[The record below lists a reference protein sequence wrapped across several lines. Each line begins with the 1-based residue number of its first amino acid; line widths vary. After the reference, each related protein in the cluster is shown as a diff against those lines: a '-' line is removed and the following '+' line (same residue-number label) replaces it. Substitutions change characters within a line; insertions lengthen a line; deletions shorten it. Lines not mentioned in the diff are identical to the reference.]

1 MIYQLLRTSA
11 FLTGQIRHD
20 LIVNDDT
27 VENIV
32 LTPVSDAIA
41 FNENEVRPLLNY
53 SHLDNIRYMYK
64 LLGDGFFSNPEKF
77 SGNKYLYNDG
87 LEMDTHDNTY
97 ISGLK
102 RLRYRRYNKQ
112 YSFMIPMWI
121 SECIDFEKLKFHIK
135 LTGYDSSFINIEKY
149 VSLSPE
155 IAKYYNE
162 YFTTTNDDVINF
174 KMDTNEVFISGV
186 DVEGGKA
193 TTKDVSYMLT
203 NILKIE
209 RPLMEADY
217 LFLSLFKDNLIISKQ
232 MINFN
237 LVFDILDLT
246 TLEIIE
252 SLIGRPLN
260 ITVDVIY
267 DGVIVAKKDLYTNY
281 THIPA
286 TKLEDNKISF
296 IAENVLEYMSDNN
309 NIDFVYKNKLTQ
321 PVFHWALLENP
332 EFSYN
337 LYDGYAPNVLIDG
350 EYHRIQGQYFNQ
362 GDLTN
367 EKYNI
372 YDNNLCWCRYDDYT
386 QLSDYILKIQI
397 EEDDSNDI
405 YTSIPLAGDITWFN
419 NNKYDITNI
428 DRNIASM
435 KVRIIKIRDNH
446 NVRFESEFANI
457 VSADALQ
464 VYAYVGEDIP
474 TFIILSADPD
484 KLTIGYLK
492 NVQCSDSD
500 WETIWRTFTQVL
512 NGYIKPYK
520 IIFKNTV
527 IPTPVE
533 RVEGYDNL
541 KEIEYYKVDDNYM
554 SYVYRYFGKLI
565 PHFIDIDDQFLK
577 NITFYYE
584 QWYDV
589 HAPHIKAYNTLLLN
603 GYLPNYPSLSI
614 GDGHSFYALL
624 SEDFDATKHGDS
636 YDGWEWEIP
645 HAFDNKVYTFPVVCD
660 FSVRV
665 DNYRSLSDDEIENI
679 IYSEFAKLFQAKQF
693 NDNQIRYIRNL
704 YDLTT
709 TFDYASIDNVN
720 DIIYNVKISLK

>member
-27 VENIV
+27 VESIV
-32 LTPVSDAIA
+32 LTPVSDTIA
-41 FNENEVRPLLNY
+41 FNENEVRPILNY

-112 YSFMIPMWI
+112 YSFMIPMWV

-162 YFTTTNDDVINF
+162 YFSTVNDDVINF

-186 DVEGGKA
+186 DVEGGKE

-237 LVFDILDLT
+237 LIFDILDLT

-267 DGVIVAKKDLYTNY
+267 DGVIVTKKDLYTNY

-321 PVFHWALLENP
+321 PIFHWALLENP

-367 EKYNI
+367 DKYNI

-405 YTSIPLAGDITWFN
+405 YTSIPLTGDITWFN

-446 NVRFESEFANI
+446 NVRFESEFVNI
-457 VSADALQ
+457 VSADGLQ
-464 VYAYVGEDIP
+464 VYAYGEDIP

-492 NVQCSDSD
+492 NVQCSYSG
-500 WETIWRTFTQVL
+500 WETIWSTFTHVL

-527 IPTPVE
+527 IPTPVK

-565 PHFIDIDDQFLK
+565 PHFIDIDDKFLK

-589 HAPHIKAYNTLLLN
+589 HAQHIKVYNTLLLN

-624 SEDFDATKHGDS
+624 SEDFDATKHGAS

-645 HAFDNKVYTFPVVCD
+645 HAFDNKIYTFPVVCD
-660 FSVRV
+660 FSIRV
-665 DNYRSLSDDEIENI
+665 NNYRSLSDDEIENI
-679 IYSEFAKLFQAKQF
+679 IYSEFAKLFKAKQF